1 MFAWQRLRW
10 SSRWARRNLT
20 ILGIAIVAAL
30 IAAVL
35 QVQESQ
41 ALYPGG
47 PLHAMES
54 AAQDTV
60 LRTRNPARYGSS
72 VGRDPRGLIT
82 LVAIDE
88 HSLAQLGLF
97 RAWPRAYYAQVIDHL
112 LAAPP
117 RVVIL
122 DIGFFEPAADDAS
135 LADAIGRARAQRP
148 AVPVVLAAVGGGDAS
163 RGADGAVR
171 FATGL
176 EPLADLAANADIGA
190 TDVLPDDR
198 GEVRAM
204 PLLLDLGS
212 DQRPT
217 LGLLAAT
224 RYLRRPTYVDA
235 RPDPDTLVVAGRQVP
250 VDASSAVRINY
261 FGPPSDPGA
270 PASTFRTVSFA
281 DVLSGQADPSTWR
294 DGIVFIGL
302 IGAAGFADDY
312 WTPVSDQGHKMAG
325 VEIHANVAATLLST
339 QFLREAPLAVD
350 LALIACLA
358 LLIGGLAANLGVLTA
373 SLASLALAGAYVLA
387 NLVILD
393 QAGLQLALATPVFAA
408 VVTFAGSTAYRVGVE
423 QRQARALQ
431 SALASV
437 IPPGV
442 AQEIARNP
450 ERLRIGGER
459 RTLTVM
465 FTDLRDFTG
474 FSETLE
480 PQVLSR
486 VLTEYLDTMSSVV
499 FQFGGTLDKFVG
511 DAVMAFWNAPLD
523 DVEHA
528 RHACEAALAMQA
540 ELSRLSDAWQVEG
553 LPRQF
558 MRVGIHTGPASVG
571 NMGSTRRFAYTAV
584 GDTVNLASR
593 LESLNNEYG
602 TRICISQQTL
612 DAVGPEHGLLV
623 RHLDL
628 VAVKGKRQAVPV
640 LELIDPKL
648 RAQYAPT
655 LDLFERG
662 LTLYNA
668 QHFRAAADLFAEAN
682 RAAPNGFDPP
692 SAMYADRCREL
703 SESPPGPSWDRV
715 YVMKHK

>member
-1 MFAWQRLRW
+1 MFTGSRRW
-10 SSRWARRNLT
+10 LHRNLAV
-20 ILGIAIVAAL
+20 LAIATA
-30 IAAVL
+30 AAVIAGVL
-35 QVQESQ
+35 QLQESQ
-41 ALYPGG
+41 SLYPGG

-54 AAQDTV
+54 AAQDAV
-60 LRTRNPARYGSS
+60 LRTRNPDRYGSS
-72 VGRDPRGLIT
+72 VGRDPRSLIM

-88 HSLAQLGLF
+88 RSLAQLGLF
-97 RAWPRAYYAQVIDHL
+97 RAWPREYYAQVIDQL
-112 LAAPP
+112 MSAPP
-117 RVVIL
+117 RVMVL
-122 DIGFFEPAADDAS
+122 DIGFFEPAADDQS
-135 LADAIGRARAQRP
+135 LASAIERAKSLRP
-148 AVPVVLAAVGGGDAS
+148 AVPVVLASAGGGDAS
-163 RGADGAVR
+163 RGADGAVS
-171 FATGL
+171 FGSGL
-176 EPLADLAANADIGA
+176 EPLPDLARDADIGA

-198 GEVRAM
+198 GEVRSM
-204 PLLLDLGS
+204 PLLLDLGA

-217 LGLLAAT
+217 LGLLAVS
-224 RYLRRPTYVDA
+224 RYLRRPSYVDA
-235 RPDPDTLVVAGRQVP
+235 RPDPNTLVVAGRQVP

-261 FGPPSDPGA
+261 FGPPSEPGS
-270 PASTFRTVSFA
+270 PVSTFRTLSFV
-281 DVLSGQADPSTWR
+281 DVLRGQVDPATWR

-302 IGAAGFADDY
+302 LGATGFADDY
-312 WTPVSDQGHKMAG
+312 WTPVSEQGHKMAG

-339 QFLREAPLAVD
+339 QFLRDAPLPAD
-350 LALIACLA
+350 LAVIACLA
-358 LLIGGLAANLGVLTA
+358 LLVGALAANLGVLTA
-373 SLASLALAGAYVLA
+373 SLASLAVVAAYLLA

-393 QAGLQLALATPVFAA
+393 QTGLELGLATPVLAAA
-408 VVTFAGSTAYRVGVE
+408 VTFGGSTTYRVAIE

-450 ERLRIGGER
+450 RRVHIGGER

-465 FTDLRDFTG
+465 FTDLKDFTG

-486 VLTEYLDTMSSVV
+486 VLTEYLDAMTSVV
-499 FQFGGTLDKFVG
+499 FRFGGTLDKFVG

-523 DVEHA
+523 DPEHTH
-528 RHACEAALAMQA
+528 HACLAALAMQA
-540 ELSRLSDAWQVEG
+540 ELSRLSDVWQTEG
-553 LPRQF
+553 LPRQS
-558 MRVGIHTGPASVG
+558 MRVGVHTGPASVG

-602 TRICISQQTL
+602 TSICISQQTL
-612 DAVGPEHGLLV
+612 DAVEPGHDLLV

-628 VAVKGKRQAVPV
+628 VVVKGKRQAVPV
-640 LELIDPKL
+640 IELIDPQLKL
-648 RAQYAPT
+648 QFAAT

-668 QHFRAAADLFAEAN
+668 QHFRAAAELFAEAN

-703 SESPPGPSWDRV
+703 AQSPPGPSWDRV
-715 YVMKHK
+715 YVMKLK